1 MAARQWRDMGA
12 RTQEEARS
20 FIVSSLRR
28 RLGLVICREF
38 ARHPSAACHTSAC
51 RGPSL
56 SSACSAASSSGGR
69 RHECRS
75 IPNAGGLCIA
85 AGSSGLARAQAM
97 LTGEMYRTHA
107 LSGTTERRAWR
118 DARTSL
124 RPLRSLCKVASFVK
138 NRKELITDHLTN
150 VQSGRPVRARSHCA
164 GSTHT
169 AGGRAEP
176 PWLQC
181 KSADRAC
188 ACCVGAGRR
197 ARAPT

>member
-1 MAARQWRDMGA
+1 MVCKITPHGRPTCPRLPTMAHGSTRKNER
-12 RTQEEARS
+12 
-20 FIVSSLRR
+20 
-28 RLGLVICREF
+28 
-38 ARHPSAACHTSAC
+38 
-51 RGPSL
+51 
-56 SSACSAASSSGGR
+56 
-69 RHECRS
+69 

-85 AGSSGLARAQAM
+85 AGSSGPARAQAM

-107 LSGTTERRAWR
+107 LSPTTERRAWR
-118 DARTSL
+118 DARCG
-124 RPLRSLCKVASFVK
+124 LCARFVRASFVK

-181 KSADRAC
+181 ISADRAC
-188 ACCVGAGRR
+188 VRAVCVCRPQGQSPDLTCTRGAALAECALI
-197 ARAPT
+197 ARADLSGLALEIA

>member
-1 MAARQWRDMGA
+1 LEKTFVKCCWCARLLRMDALPAHGYLPWLTGA
-12 RTQEEARS
+12 HGNER
-20 FIVSSLRR
+20 
-28 RLGLVICREF
+28 
-38 ARHPSAACHTSAC
+38 
-51 RGPSL
+51 
-56 SSACSAASSSGGR
+56 
-69 RHECRS
+69 
-75 IPNAGGLCIA
+75 NAGGLCIA

-107 LSGTTERRAWR
+107 LSGTTEWRAWR
-118 DARTSL
+118 DARCGL
-124 RPLRSLCKVASFVK
+124 CAALCKQASSR

-188 ACCVGAGRR
+188 AVRAVCAGRR